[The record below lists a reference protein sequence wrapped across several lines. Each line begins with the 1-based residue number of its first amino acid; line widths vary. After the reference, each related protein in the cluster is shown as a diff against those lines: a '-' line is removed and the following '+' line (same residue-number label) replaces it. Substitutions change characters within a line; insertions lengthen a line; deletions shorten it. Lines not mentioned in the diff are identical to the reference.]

1 MSYTQNYLS
10 HPSKMLFSGTSAALR
25 SGSILDKHASLP
37 RWGRQ
42 GSFLPPKCSVLT
54 PTLFLEMSLL
64 EDHLCLFALRL
75 VFMQGNPVHQS
86 HPQSFSLSLTS
97 YTTCQFY
104 VSVEDSSSVML
115 LFFSGCW
122 LCINLLLTMISFLK
136 AGVVSSTSC
145 VLCKHLAK
153 CSKQNTWPEIKSQG
167 HSLLWCGGKPFTI
180 SNFSLGTFWE
190 INYLKHAYSCNW
202 NI

>member
-1 MSYTQNYLS
+1 
-10 HPSKMLFSGTSAALR
+10 MLFSGTSAAPR
-25 SGSILDKHASLP
+25 SGSILDKHASSP

-42 GSFLPPKCSVLT
+42 GSFLPPECSVLT

-64 EDHLCLFALRL
+64 EERLCLFALRL
-75 VFMQGNPVHQS
+75 VFMQVNAVHQS
-86 HPQSFSLSLTS
+86 HPQSFSLSLIY
-97 YTTCQFY
+97 YTTCQFD
-104 VSVEDSSSVML
+104 VSVEHSSSVML

-122 LCINLLLTMISFLK
+122 LCINFLLMMISFLK
-136 AGVVSSTSC
+136 AGVISFTSC

-153 CSKQNTWPEIKSQG
+153 CWKQNTWPEIKSQG
-167 HSLLWCGGKPFTI
+167 HRLLWCGGKPFTI
-180 SNFSLGTFWE
+180 SNFHLGTPWE